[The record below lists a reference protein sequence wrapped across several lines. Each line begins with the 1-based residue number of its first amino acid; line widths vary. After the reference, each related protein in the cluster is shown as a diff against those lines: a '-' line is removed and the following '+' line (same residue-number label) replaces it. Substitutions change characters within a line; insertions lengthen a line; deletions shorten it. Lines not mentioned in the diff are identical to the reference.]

1 MDNEAEKGNHAERR
15 ADGQRRKCGLTG
27 RQDCGVRRRE
37 EGKWRRRQRAGGKD
51 TGERWRSPAGSPTH
65 TTLPSQGQ
73 AARDAALE
81 TWQLVALKFPRK
93 AGDQVYKFKR
103 RAALTLESKVTT
115 MVTHTKKKPS
125 HNRSIEYYYITE

>member
-1 MDNEAEKGNHAERR
+1 MYAIFFP
-15 ADGQRRKCGLTG
+15 LFLS
-27 RQDCGVRRRE
+27 
-37 EGKWRRRQRAGGKD
+37 WKD
-51 TGERWRSPAGSPTH
+51 THRLDPQSPTH